1 MLIVLS
7 GRATRLLFELG
18 LHKDARELQASHMT
32 QMDLEVRQ
40 AVFLGCF
47 LYDRFVL
54 LSESVFFCPL
64 TR

>member
-1 MLIVLS
+1 MLVVIS

-18 LHKDARELQASHMT
+18 LHKDARELQASHIT
-32 QMDLEVRQ
+32 QIDLEVRQ

-47 LYDRFVL
+47 LYDRSVL
-54 LSESVFFCPL
+54 LCEFILFCPL